1 MYCITYPCGAYG
13 KFISWTLL
21 WLSGVFNTD
30 ARPFNGQNA
39 HSWNSDKIL
48 ADTVEQACDIAKSGL
63 SMHPVYKD
71 SQTLSAQL
79 EKLSSV
85 YNKIV
90 YLYPDKQ
97 DYVWYMNNKIFKV
110 WPGNSGL
117 QVQFEHLGHDY
128 LNKAP
133 WEQREYLSLFYY
145 DKTLIEV
152 CQDEIEYLNKTY
164 IKTVPINSIRDNF
177 MQTIIS
183 IADWCN
189 IKIKQTDSNILS
201 LHKDWM
207 SVEKYLFKDKLIND
221 LVNSII
227 TGEHKDMHDLTIVD
241 ESEIQRRL
249 RNKGFEIQCYELNKW
264 PNTTT
269 ELRELIYET

>member
-1 MYCITYPCGAYG
+1 LVI
-13 KFISWTLL
+13 FL
-21 WLSGVFNTD
+21 
-30 ARPFNGQNA
+30 
-39 HSWNSDKIL
+39 KIL
-48 ADTVEQACDIAKSGL
+48 
-63 SMHPVYKD
+63 
-71 SQTLSAQL
+71 
-79 EKLSSV
+79 
-85 YNKIV
+85 
-90 YLYPDKQ
+90 
-97 DYVWYMNNKIFKV
+97 
-110 WPGNSGL
+110 
-117 QVQFEHLGHDY
+117 
-128 LNKAP
+128 
-133 WEQREYLSLFYY
+133 LSLFYY

-152 CQDEIEYLNKTY
+152 RQDEIEYLNKTY

-183 IADWCN
+183 IADWCD
-189 IKIKQTDSNILS
+189 IKIKQTDSNILG

-207 SVEKYLFKDKLIND
+207 SVEKYLYKDKLIND
-221 LVNSII
+221 LVDSII

>member
-97 DYVWYMNNKIFKV
+97 DYVWYMNNKIYKV
-110 WPGNSGL
+110 WQGNSGL
-117 QVQFEHLGHDY
+117 QVQFEHLGHNY
-128 LNKAP
+128 LDKAL

-183 IADWCN
+183 IADWCD
-189 IKIKQTDSNILS
+189 IKIKQTDSNILG

-207 SVEKYLFKDKLIND
+207 SVEKYLYKDKLIND
-221 LVNSII
+221 LVDSII

>member
-39 HSWNSDKIL
+39 HSWNSDKII

-63 SMHPVYKD
+63 SMHPVYQED
-71 SQTLSAQL
+71 QTLSAQL
-79 EKLSSV
+79 KKLSSV

-90 YLYPDKQ
+90 YLYPAKQ
-97 DYVWYMNNKIFKV
+97 DYVWYMNNKIYKV

-117 QVQFEHLGHDY
+117 QVQFEHLGHNY
-128 LNKAP
+128 LDKTL

-152 CQDEIEYLNKTY
+152 RQDEIEYLNKTY

-183 IADWCN
+183 IADWCD
-189 IKIKQTDSNILS
+189 IKIKQTDFNILS

-207 SVEKYLFKDKLIND
+207 SVEKYLYKDKLIND
-221 LVNSII
+221 LVDSII

>member
-13 KFISWTLL
+13 KFVSWTLL
-21 WLSGVFNTD
+21 WLSGVFD
-30 ARPFNGQNA
+30 KRARPFNGQNA

-48 ADTVEQACDIAKSGL
+48 ADTVEEACKIARSGL
-63 SMHPVYKD
+63 SMHPVYKEGQSLAD
-71 SQTLSAQL
+71 QL

-85 YNKIV
+85 YDKIV

-97 DYVWYMNNKIFKV
+97 DYVWYMNNKMFKV

-117 QVQFEHLGHDY
+117 QVQFEHLGHNYSD
-128 LNKAP
+128 KAL

-164 IKTVPINSIRDNF
+164 IKTVPINTLRDNF
-177 MQTIIS
+177 IQTIKS
-183 IADWCN
+183 IADYCDV
-189 IKIKQTDSNILS
+189 KIQQTDSDIVS
-201 LHKDWM
+201 LYTDWI
-207 SVEKYLFKDKLIND
+207 SVEKYLYKDKLING
-221 LVNSII
+221 LVDSIM
-227 TGEHKDMHDLTIVD
+227 THEYTDMHNLTIVD

-249 RNKGFEIQCYELNKW
+249 RLKGFEIQCYQLNKW
-264 PNTTT
+264 PTTT
-269 ELRELIYET
+269 TQLRELIYET